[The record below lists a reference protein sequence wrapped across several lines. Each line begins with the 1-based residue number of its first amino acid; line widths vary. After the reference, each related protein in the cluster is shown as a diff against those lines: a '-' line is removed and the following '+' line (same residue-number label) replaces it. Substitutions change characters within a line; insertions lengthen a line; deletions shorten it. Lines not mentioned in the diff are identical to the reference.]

1 MYSKAIPLSFMIP
14 LPITWILIGVILI
27 VMEMA
32 SMGALAFVGE
42 AAGFTAFVIALLSV
56 FVPQVA
62 IQVIVWILLSI
73 FAIWYSRRF
82 IPKDHP
88 LLMEAQEGR
97 TLTEIKSGKA
107 GRVKFEGQSWR
118 AICDDQNLEIPAGVE
133 VIVMEKRGNTLVVV
147 PKNWLSDRR

>member
-1 MYSKAIPLSFMIP
+1 MMP
-14 LPITWILIGVILI
+14 LPIVWLLIGVILI
-27 VMEMA
+27 VIEMA

-42 AAGFTAFVIALLSV
+42 AAGFTAFVIALVSA
-56 FVPQVA
+56 FVPQVE
-62 IQVIVWILLSI
+62 IQVVAWVILSA

-82 IPKDHP
+82 MPKDQ
-88 LLMEAQEGR
+88 LLLLEAQEGK

-118 AICDDQNLEIPAGVE
+118 AICADSSLEIPAGTE

-147 PKNWLSDRR
+147 PKNWLSDRY